1 VVFRVNFVGS
11 GGVKIRVDR
20 NKGMVV
26 VLLTNEEFFHFRV
39 LNIWRKNCALQSA
52 CVVVVVVVFVVI
64 TRRNIEISGCG
75 CCNRLHYKI
84 KIMFQ
89 VTRERVCV
97 KTSVIGGG
105 GGVVGVGGVWCW
117 WCSCCCFSY
126 FFGDGGSGRHGDRER
141 KL

>member
-20 NKGMVV
+20 NKGMVVVV

-89 VTRERVCV
+89 VTRERECV

-105 GGVVGVGGVWCW
+105 EGWSVLVFGVGGVLVVVFLFLFW
-117 WCSCCCFSY
+117 
-126 FFGDGGSGRHGDRER
+126 
-141 KL
+141 